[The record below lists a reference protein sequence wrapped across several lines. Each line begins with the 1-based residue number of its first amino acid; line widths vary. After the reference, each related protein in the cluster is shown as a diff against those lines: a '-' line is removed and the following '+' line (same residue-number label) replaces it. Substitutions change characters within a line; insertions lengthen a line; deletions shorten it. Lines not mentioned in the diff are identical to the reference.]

1 LKVLNR
7 RLLFIT
13 IALFSISLFWL
24 ACETDLAVQATDTL
38 VDGEKYPLPT
48 PYNFVVPN
56 FFPQP
61 KFPKDNP
68 LTVQGVQLG
77 RHLFY
82 DPILSKEGQ
91 MNCAGCHAPNIAFS
105 DVTATSIGVEGIAGT
120 RNSMPLFNLAWTP
133 QFLWDGSA
141 VTLEE
146 QILNPVRDPIEMH
159 LNWKVAAE
167 KLKAEPKYVVMFGK
181 AFGANTPIDSTSTAK
196 AIAQFLRTMVS
207 ASSKFDKALNA
218 QETGVQLS
226 DKELNGFDIFDK
238 FPRGEFGHCQ
248 HCHKRPL
255 FSEVN
260 DYFRNN
266 GLDAWETKEDLNDLG
281 LGGHT
286 GLDSDMGKFKAAS
299 LRNIELTGPYM
310 HDGRFQ
316 TLEEVVDFYMFDVQ
330 QSPTLDRI
338 MKTEF
343 LNSGEPLLI
352 QENAKEDLIAFLKTL
367 TDWDFVNDTS
377 FHSPF

>member
-1 LKVLNR
+1 MPINNDD
-7 RLLFIT
+7 IP
-13 IALFSISLFWL
+13 IN
-24 ACETDLAVQATDTL
+24 TDDTL
-38 VDGEKYPLPT
+38 INQVNYPPPT
-48 PYNFVVPN
+48 PFDFKVPEG
-56 FFPQP
+56 FPQP
-61 KFPKDNP
+61 KFPEDNP

-82 DPILSKEGQ
+82 DPILSKDDQ

-105 DVTATSIGVEGIAGT
+105 DVTATSTGVEGIDGK
-120 RNSMPLFNLAWTP
+120 RNSMPLFNLAWAP
-133 QFLWDGSA
+133 QLLWDGSA
-141 VTLEE
+141 ATLEE

-159 LNWKVAAE
+159 LDWKVAAE
-167 KLKAEPKYVVMFGK
+167 KLKAEPKFVKMFGK
-181 AFGANTPIDSTSTAK
+181 AFGEEAAIDSINTAK
-196 AIAQFLRTMVS
+196 AIAQFLRTIIS
-207 ASSKFDKALNA
+207 AGSKYDKALRGR
-218 QETGVQLS
+218 ETGVQLT
-226 DKELNGFDIFDK
+226 DAEINGFDIFNSLAN
-238 FPRGEFGHCQ
+238 GEFGHCQ
-248 HCHKRPL
+248 HCHKDPL

-266 GLDAWETKEDLNDLG
+266 GLDAWETKDDLNDLG

-286 GLDSDMGKFKAAS
+286 GLDRDYGKFKAAS

-316 TLEEVVDFYMFDVQ
+316 TLEEVVDFYMSDVQ

-343 LNSGEPLLI
+343 LNNGEPLI
-352 QENAKEDLIAFLKTL
+352 VKENAKEDLIAFLKTL

>member
-1 LKVLNR
+1 M
-7 RLLFIT
+7 
-13 IALFSISLFWL
+13 
-24 ACETDLAVQATDTL
+24 ACEKHTPRWSQPPSNDEEVN
-38 VDGEKYPLPT
+38 YPAPT
-48 PYNFVVPN
+48 PYDFKVPDG
-56 FFPQP
+56 FPQP
-61 KFPKDNP
+61 RFPKDNP

-82 DPILSKEGQ
+82 DPILSKEDQ

-105 DVTATSIGVEGIAGT
+105 DVTATSTGVEGINGK

-141 VTLEE
+141 ATLEE
-146 QILNPVRDPIEMH
+146 QILNPVPDPIEMH
-159 LNWKVAAE
+159 LAWKDAID
-167 KLKAEPKYVVMFGK
+167 KLKAEPKYVKMFGK
-181 AFGANTPIDSTSTAK
+181 AFGANMPIDSINTAK

-207 ASSKFDKALNA
+207 ASSKYDKALYDR
-218 QETGVQLS
+218 ESGVQLT
-226 DKELNGFDIFDK
+226 DAELNGFDIFNK
-238 FPRGEFGHCQ
+238 FPKGEFGHCL
-248 HCHKRPL
+248 HCHKDPL

-266 GLDAWETKEDLNDLG
+266 GLDAWETKDDLEDLG

-286 GLDSDMGKFKAAS
+286 NLDRDVGKFKAAS

-316 TLEEVVDFYMFDVQ
+316 TLEEVLDFYISGVQ

-343 LNSGEPLLI
+343 LNDGEPLI
-352 QENAKEDLIAFLKTL
+352 VQENAKEDIIAFLKTL